1 MSLTNEEVVDQI
13 TKDPLFMDTYAFMT
27 VKFPEV
33 DKSAIAELL
42 VVGVLYERGMISR
55 ADEDAQ

>member
-1 MSLTNEEVVDQI
+1 MSQKTNEEVVDEI

-27 VKFPEV
+27 EKFPEV
-33 DKSAIAELL
+33 DKGAIAELL

-55 ADEDAQ
+55 AE

>member
-1 MSLTNEEVVDQI
+1 MSQKTNEEVVDEI

-27 VKFPEV
+27 EKFPEV

-42 VVGVLYERGMISR
+42 VVGVLYEKGMISR
-55 ADEDAQ
+55 AGESE